1 MVIWGMVY
9 YCFIHIQYMTSH
21 NSGQTSS
28 TTVFSSCAGAP
39 LTVSP
44 KRLQFRCPKLEN
56 TAWEG
61 AQATYVDYMRGNIHK
76 KKLPCWTHCRHSGL
90 PLTTSFI
97 VPYYS
102 RERTISSPRTNKFH
116 WLDYQKRPY
125 FSNPP
130 INQHRYGI
138 WCWKKIEDSGHM
150 GRSSSHTLAV
160 PHTWL
165 WGPRAFASWHW
176 GPRSPCRAVGCCQ

>member
-1 MVIWGMVY
+1 MWNSVWSSFWRRRGWMEEDLHSAWQGECLMCGKTIINHPFGNGLYHLFMVIWGMVY

-97 VPYYS
+97 VLYYS

-116 WLDYQKRPY
+116 
-125 FSNPP
+125 
-130 INQHRYGI
+130 
-138 WCWKKIEDSGHM
+138 
-150 GRSSSHTLAV
+150 
-160 PHTWL
+160 
-165 WGPRAFASWHW
+165 
-176 GPRSPCRAVGCCQ
+176 